1 VAVTENEVLAALA
14 QIVDPD
20 LGRDVVSLGMI
31 KDLRVSPPGEVAFT
45 FELTTPACP
54 VRDRFKTQAE
64 QLVGSLPG
72 VEHVEVKM
80 TANVRPAFLR
90 QPAAQMLP
98 GVRQTIAVASGKGG
112 VGKSTVAVNL
122 AAALKQSGA
131 RVGLL
136 DADIY
141 GPSVPGMTGTL
152 EQPRVVEVPG
162 QNGEVE
168 RKLVPLEAYGL
179 KLMSIG
185 FLAGA
190 DKAMVWRG
198 PMVSRAIQQ
207 MMSDVSWG
215 ELDYLV
221 MDLPPGTGDASLTI
235 AQSVPLTGVAIVAT
249 PQDIALDIAVKA
261 LQMFRSLNVTPL
273 GLIEN
278 MSWYRCPSCGQEHHL
293 FGHGGAER
301 AAQRLGVPFLGAIPL
316 EQEIREEADSGAP
329 VVVSR
334 PGSPG
339 AQAFSEVASQ
349 IAARTSIQSFRRL
362 PVINVR

>member
-1 VAVTENEVLAALA
+1 MALSEQQILTA
-14 QIVDPD
+14 LGGIVDPD

-31 KDLRVSPPGEVAFT
+31 KELEVSPSGEVGFT

-54 VRDRFKTQAE
+54 VRDRFKSQAE
-64 QLVGSLPG
+64 ELVGSLPG
-72 VEHVEVKM
+72 VSGVNVKM
-80 TANVRPAFLR
+80 TANVRPGFR
-90 QPAAQMLP
+90 QPKGQLLP
-98 GVRQTIAVASGKGG
+98 GVKQTIAVASGKGG

-122 AAALKQSGA
+122 AAALQQSGA
-131 RVGLL
+131 QVGLL

-141 GPSVPGMTGTL
+141 GPSVPAMTGTQA
-152 EQPRVVEVPG
+152 QPRVVEVTGPDG
-162 QNGEVE
+162 KTE

-190 DKAMVWRG
+190 AQAMVWRG
-198 PMVSRAIQQ
+198 PMVSKAIQQ
-207 MMSDVSWG
+207 LMSDVSWG

-249 PQDIALDIAVKA
+249 PQDLALDIAVKA

-278 MSWYRCPSCGQEHHL
+278 MSWYVCSNCGQEHHL

-301 AAQRLGVPFLGAIPL
+301 AAERLGVPFLGAVPL
-316 EQEIREEADSGAP
+316 DQEIREEADQGAP
-329 VVVSR
+329 LVASR
-334 PGSPG
+334 PNST
-339 AQAFSEVASQ
+339 AAKAFRDLASQ
-349 IAARTSIQSFRRL
+349 VAAKTSIQSFRQL

>member
-1 VAVTENEVLAALA
+1 MPVPSEQQVLSALQ

-31 KDLRVSPPGEVAFT
+31 KDLNISDAGEVAFT

-64 QLVGSLPG
+64 EAVQALGG
-72 VEHVEVKM
+72 VSGVKVKM
-80 TANVRPAFLR
+80 TANVRPGFMR
-90 QPAAQMLP
+90 QQASEMLP

-122 AAALKQSGA
+122 AAALSRTGA
-131 RVGLL
+131 RAGLL

-141 GPSVPGMTGTL
+141 GPSVPGLTGVHDQPKVI
-152 EQPRVVEVPG
+152 EQ
-162 QNGEVE
+162 
-168 RKLVPLEAYGL
+168 KLIPLEAYGL

-185 FLAGA
+185 FLGGA
-190 DKAMVWRG
+190 DKAMIWRG

-207 MMSDVSWG
+207 MMSDVNWG

-221 MDLPPGTGDASLTI
+221 IDLPPGTGDASLTI
-235 AQSVPLTGVAIVAT
+235 AQSIPLTGVAIVAT

-278 MSWYRCPSCGQEHHL
+278 MSWYVCPECGHEHHV

-301 AAQRLGVPFLGAIPL
+301 AAQRLGVPFLGGIPL
-316 EQEIREEADSGAP
+316 EEDIRVESDKGSP
-329 VVVSR
+329 IVVSR
-334 PGSPG
+334 PDSAG
-339 AQAFSEVASQ
+339 ARAFTDLASQ
-349 IAARTSIQSFRRL
+349 IAARTSIQSFRQL

>member
-1 VAVTENEVLAALA
+1 MLLNEEQVLSALGG
-14 QIVDPD
+14 IVDPD

-31 KDLRVSPPGEVAFT
+31 KDLRISPAGEVGFT

-54 VRDRFKTQAE
+54 VRDRFKNQAE
-64 QLVGSLPG
+64 EIVQSLPG
-72 VEHVEVKM
+72 VSGVQVKM
-80 TANVRPAFLR
+80 TANVRPAFR
-90 QPAAQMLP
+90 QQAAEMLP

-122 AAALKQSGA
+122 AAALQRSGA

-141 GPSVPGMTGTL
+141 GPSVPALTGTL

-162 QNGEVE
+162 ADGKVE

-185 FLAGA
+185 FLGGA
-190 DKAMVWRG
+190 DQAMVWRG

-221 MDLPPGTGDASLTI
+221 IDLPPGTGDASLTV
-235 AQSVPLTGVAIVAT
+235 AQSVPLTGVAVVAT
-249 PQDIALDIAVKA
+249 PQDLALDIAVKA

-278 MSWYRCPSCGQEHHL
+278 MSWYVCPSCGEEHHL

-301 AAQRLGVPFLGAIPL
+301 AAQRLGIPFLGAIPL
-316 EQEIREEADSGAP
+316 DQEIREEADRGAP
-329 VVVSR
+329 VVTSR
-334 PGSPG
+334 PDSAAGK
-339 AQAFSEVASQ
+339 AFADLASQ
-349 IAARTSIQSFRRL
+349 VAAKTSIQSFRRL